1 MGTPVKFIYFAW
13 VRERIGV
20 TEEMLEL
27 PETARTGA
35 DVIAWLKSCGE
46 NYEAALDDVHAIRIA
61 VNQEHIQP
69 NEAIGTAREIA
80 LFPPM
85 TGG

>member
-1 MGTPVKFIYFAW
+1 MTKLVYFAW

-20 TEEMLEL
+20 TEEEIAL
-27 PETARTGA
+27 PE
-35 DVIAWLKSCGE
+35 DVNDVSALLAFLKTRGDGYEIALQQPE
-46 NYEAALDDVHAIRIA
+46 VIRVALDRVHA
-61 VNQEHIQP
+61 EHDAP
-69 NEAIGTAREIA
+69 LAGTREIA

>member
-1 MGTPVKFIYFAW
+1 MTKLIYFAW

-20 TEEMLEL
+20 AEEEISL
-27 PETARTGA
+27 PA
-35 DVIAWLKSCGE
+35 DV
-46 NYEAALDDVHAIRIA
+46 NDVAALLSFLKARGEGYEIALQEPEVIRVALDRVHA
-61 VNQEHIQP
+61 EHDAP
-69 NEAIGTAREIA
+69 LSGAREIA

>member
-1 MGTPVKFIYFAW
+1 MKVKYFAW

-20 TEEMLEL
+20 TEEEIAL
-27 PETARTGA
+27 PDHVVTAREL
-35 DVIAWLKSCGE
+35 IAFLTTRGE
-46 NYEAALDDVHAIRIA
+46 NYAHAFEDAARIRIA
-61 VNQEHIQP
+61 ADRQHVPHEENVRS
-69 NEAIGTAREIA
+69 AREVA

>member
-1 MGTPVKFIYFAW
+1 MKVKYFAW

-20 TEEMLEL
+20 PEEEIAL
-27 PETARTGA
+27 PDHVETAREL
-35 DVIAWLKSCGE
+35 IAYLSTRGE
-46 NYEAALDDVHAIRIA
+46 NYAHAFEAAERIRVAADQSHIA
-61 VNQEHIQP
+61 HDANVR
-69 NEAIGTAREIA
+69 AAREVA

>member
-1 MGTPVKFIYFAW
+1 MKLKYFAW

-20 TEEMLEL
+20 EEEDRDL
-27 PETARTGA
+27 PSHVNTAG
-35 DVIAWLKSCGE
+35 DLIHWLKGEGE
-46 NYEAALDDVHAIRIA
+46 NYAHALEKADFIRVAADQKHVRHDASIRDADV
-61 VNQEHIQP
+61 V
-69 NEAIGTAREIA
+69 A